1 MPEYTSPLV
10 SSASRHPLFTDMLS
24 SLSTPNMSS
33 SPLTSP
39 GGRPL
44 GRGLD
49 DSPAISGTSGDSRR
63 TAPLDSGEVLVSV
76 DLADHMFIKQHARLH
91 AAHCAYGSCVL
102 HPLIEHV
109 PSIVVEAGNS
119 FNGSFCEVGR
129 SF

>member
-10 SSASRHPLFTDMLS
+10 SRHPFFTDMLAS
-24 SLSTPNMSS
+24 MSTPNMSS

-63 TAPLDSGEVLVSV
+63 TSTLDSGEVLVSV
-76 DLADHMFIKQHARLH
+76 DLADRTFPRQHVRLH
-91 AAHCAYGSCVL
+91 ATHYACGAYIL
-102 HPLIEHV
+102 
-109 PSIVVEAGNS
+109 
-119 FNGSFCEVGR
+119 
-129 SF
+129 